1 LISGV
6 RSGSIAVLAC
16 SSLMLVIGYGATW
29 WPGGAPRWVAV
40 CFALAT
46 VLQLCAF
53 CLLGAVRRDGRVG
66 SVVAG
71 VAVMGVLV
79 GGALVYAILAADPG
93 ATEELVLGMPRRAA
107 LVLYGVGVAP
117 LVVLSVVF
125 VWDFEKHERHE
136 KHEKHEKHGGGA

>member
-1 LISGV
+1 
-6 RSGSIAVLAC
+6 VLAC
-16 SSLMLVIGYGATW
+16 SSLLLVIGYGATW
-29 WPGGAPRWVAV
+29 LPGGAPRWVAV

-66 SVVAG
+66 SVAIS
-71 VAVMGVLV
+71 VAVMGLLV

-93 ATEELVLGMPRRAA
+93 AAEGLVLGIPRRAA

-125 VWDFEKHERHE
+125 VRTFDAWAGTE
-136 KHEKHEKHGGGA
+136 KHEKHEKHEGHGGGV